1 MKTFTVSEYEKYR
14 PLKNKLK
21 IVFISDTTVKE
32 VLEES
37 RKFLD
42 YYFEFADSVTL
53 WSRENDDAQCS
64 GM

>member
-1 MKTFTVSEYEKYR
+1 MHQKSTWTLIFQRQKQ
-14 PLKNKLK
+14 NNLK

-37 RKFLD
+37 RNFLD

-53 WSRENDDAQCS
+53 WSRESNDAQCS